1 MLESITLVLLASNLA
16 LSFALFL
23 VLKVAFIDPL
33 PTTPVSKPNLDWLRA
48 NKSKKRRKPI
58 IQSDE
63 AEWKKEQDS
72 KSIA

>member
-1 MLESITLVLLASNLA
+1 MLETIALVLLASNLA

-33 PTTPVSKPNLDWLRA
+33 PTTPISKPHLDWLKA
-48 NKSKKRRKPI
+48 KPKKRRKPI